1 MEVPIVYFW
10 KHAGLVTVDGNTLSP
25 AKSQKLRNHSPD
37 GFNWGYAGSGP
48 SQLALALLMEFSGQ
62 RKFWCLQNYQQ
73 FKVDVIAQLPQ
84 GDAQLPIS
92 VIKKWVADHMVKEGP
107 GLKPI

>member
-1 MEVPIVYFW
+1 MNRQIIYLQ
-10 KHAGLVTVDGNTLSP
+10 KNN
-25 AKSQKLRNHSPD
+25 KSVVFADKIILPRSSRLLRNHSENF
-37 GFNWGYAGSGP
+37 GWGDCGSGP
-48 SQLALALLMEFSGQ
+48 AQLALALLMEFSGQ

-73 FKVDVIAQLPQ
+73 FKVDVIALLPD

-92 VIKKWVADHMVKEGP
+92 VIKKWVADHLVKEGP